1 MNILDQIVAVKRKEV
16 AHAKSFR
23 SNKQLEN
30 SVLFSHVTNSLK
42 TSLQNKSSTGII
54 AEFKKASPS
63 KGIIN
68 NHAEVGDVVKA
79 YAEYGAAGISI
90 LTDEEFFKGSLVDLE
105 TARKE
110 VPFMP
115 LLRKDFIIDE
125 YQLLEAKA
133 SGADVILLIAACL
146 SESQVKRL
154 ALFARSLQLE
164 VLLEIH
170 DEDELGHICDPVD
183 MVGVNN
189 RNLKTFVVDVNKS
202 VEVGKKIPE
211 DKIRISESGISS
223 IETIRH
229 LKTFGYKGFLI
240 GETFMKEANP
250 AIAFASFVEQLNQ

>member
-1 MNILDQIVAVKRKEV
+1 MNILDQIVSVKRKEV
-16 AHAKSFR
+16 AKAKNLR
-23 SNKQLEN
+23 SNKQLES
-30 SVLFSHVTNSLK
+30 SVLFSRETNSLK
-42 TSLQNKSSTGII
+42 ASLQNKSSTGII

-63 KGIIN
+63 KGLIN
-68 NHAEVGDVVKA
+68 DRAEVGDIVRA
-79 YAEYGAAGISI
+79 YAEYGAAGISV
-90 LTDEEFFKGSLVDLE
+90 LTDEEFFKGSLIDLE

-146 SESQVKRL
+146 SETKVKRL
-154 ALFARSLQLE
+154 ALFAKSLQLE

-170 DEDELGHICDPVD
+170 DEDELGHICEPVD

-189 RNLKTFVVDVNKS
+189 RDLKTFRVDVKRS
-202 VEVGKKIPE
+202 VDLGKKIPE

-223 IETIRH
+223 IEAIRH
-229 LKTFGYKGFLI
+229 LKTCGYQGFLI